1 MFHETMSAKYL
12 LLTGATG
19 EEIPLTWLQRLK
31 IAVQCAQG
39 MYIHIYILIDLFV
52 TVRVHSERASTERHR
67 RHCCR
72 QLKK

>member
-52 TVRVHSERASTERHR
+52 TSRCTQNELA
-67 RHCCR
+67 
-72 QLKK
+72 LKGIAITAAGS